1 MPTNSERS
9 MSLINENT
17 PEREELRDSDSLPET
32 ENKDTQAAAADE
44 EAAGAPAPS
53 EEAAQEAPAEDPAA
67 QEAGAA
73 EDMTAEEPAGENAGE
88 EVPDGAEGEDP
99 KDKKKKSRKER
110 VKKDIRKLRYGGV
123 ATALTVVVVAVV
135 VLVNVVANILN
146 ERFPINLDLTAD
158 KLFTLGDESREIVSS
173 VEKDVEIVVFAEEST
188 LANSSTEGMGAIF
201 KQLHELLGLYQSY
214 SGGKIDV
221 TYVDLNSDPT
231 LMTRYSEYEATSY
244 DVLFLCGDRYQK
256 ANITDMFTYDETS
269 YYYYGSIDV
278 QSSSVEQSL
287 ASSLMMVTSDVTPEV
302 LLLTGH
308 EEDSST
314 IEGLQS
320 ILEVNNYSVT
330 ELNTTGSE
338 DYSEDA
344 VMAIIAAPAK
354 DYSDAE
360 IEALRSWL
368 DNDGKRG
375 RQLMVFVNY
384 AADCPNLYEYLSV
397 EYGLEVT
404 DNLVQETDANRV
416 MSYQAFYTYA
426 DMGDSEYL
434 SDLSGRLVLAPT
446 TRQLLMNAGTNSD
459 NSLYNTSLFT
469 FPESAKL
476 IAMADA
482 LGDGE
487 DEGQEGQEGQ
497 EAAEPFDA
505 DEYPVVGGAMATSWG
520 YDADNNRI
528 ETNVI
533 VLGSHL
539 LANQYFTSMSTVYNE
554 EFLLAVANGVTGNE
568 TLVNI
573 STKPLEQ
580 TSLEFTSGQANIFFI
595 IFVAAI
601 PVALLIVC
609 LVIFLRRRRL

>member
-9 MSLINENT
+9 MSLKNENT

-99 KDKKKKSRKER
+99 KDKKKNSRKER
-110 VKKDIRKLRYGGV
+110 VKKDTRKLRYGGV

-244 DVLFLCGDRYQK
+244 DVLFLCGDRHQK
-256 ANITDMFTYDETS
+256 VNIYDMFTYNYD
-269 YYYYGSIDV
+269 YYS
-278 QSSSVEQSL
+278 QSVNVTASKVEQMM
-287 ASSLMMVTSDVTPEV
+287 ASNLMMVTSDETPQI
-302 LLLTGH
+302 LFLTGH
-308 EEDSST
+308 GEDSYATS
-314 IEGLQS
+314 GLKAL
-320 ILEVNNYSVT
+320 LEVNNYEPVD
-330 ELNTTGSE
+330 LDITGSE
-338 DYSEDA
+338 EYSDEA
-344 VMAIIAAPAK
+344 VMAFIVAPED
-354 DYSDAE
+354 DYSDSE
-360 IEALRSWL
+360 IEALRTWL
-368 DNDGKRG
+368 DNGGKRG
-375 RQLMVFVNY
+375 RHLMVLVNY
-384 AADCPNLYEYLSV
+384 AADCPNLYEFLSV

-416 MSYQAFYTYA
+416 YQMSASYVY
-426 DMGDSEYL
+426 GDIGSSDYL
-434 SDLSGRLVLAPT
+434 TDIEGSRVLMPI
-446 TRQLLMNAGTNSD
+446 TRQILPTAGTDSNS
-459 NSLYNTSLFT
+459 SLFNTSLLT

-476 IAMADA
+476 VKMADA
-482 LGDGE
+482 IADP
-487 DEGQEGQEGQ
+487 DNPDQ
-497 EAAEPFDA
+497 EAPPPFDA
-505 DEYPVVGGAMATSWG
+505 DEYPIVGGAMATSWT
-520 YDADNNRI
+520 YDSDNNRI

-533 VLGSHL
+533 VLGSS
-539 LANQYFTSMSTVYNE
+539 AMAYEMFSGMSTVENE
-554 EFLLAVANGVTGNE
+554 AFLLGLTNGITGNE
-568 TLVNI
+568 NPVDI
-573 STKPLEQ
+573 SNKPLEQ
-580 TSLEFTSGQANIFFI
+580 TSLEFTTAQQNIFFFV
-595 IFVAAI
+595 FVAAVPI
-601 PVALLIVC
+601 AILIVC
-609 LVIFLRRRRL
+609 LVVFLRRRRL

>member
-1 MPTNSERS
+1 

-244 DVLFLCGDRYQK
+244 DVLFLCGDRHQK
-256 ANITDMFTYDETS
+256 VNIYDMFTYNYD
-269 YYYYGSIDV
+269 YYS
-278 QSSSVEQSL
+278 QSVNVTASKVEQMM
-287 ASSLMMVTSDVTPEV
+287 ASNLMMVTSDETPQI
-302 LLLTGH
+302 LFLTGH
-308 EEDSST
+308 GEDAYATS
-314 IEGLQS
+314 GLKAL
-320 ILEVNNYSVT
+320 LEVNNYEPVD
-330 ELNTTGSE
+330 LDITGSE
-338 DYSEDA
+338 EYSDEA
-344 VMAIIAAPAK
+344 VMAFIVAPED
-354 DYSDAE
+354 DYSDSE
-360 IEALRSWL
+360 IEALRTWL
-368 DNDGKRG
+368 DNGGQRG
-375 RQLMVFVNY
+375 RHLMVLVNY
-384 AADCPNLYEYLSV
+384 AADCPNLYEFLSV

-404 DNLVQETDANRV
+404 ENLVWETDANR
-416 MSYQAFYTYA
+416 YLGDNFYGYSDVGTS
-426 DMGDSEYL
+426 DYL
-434 SDLSGRLVLAPT
+434 TDIAGSRVLMPI
-446 TRQLLMNAGTNSD
+446 TRQILPTAGTDTNS
-459 NSLYNTSLFT
+459 SLFNTSLLT

-476 IAMADA
+476 VKMADA
-482 LGDGE
+482 IADP
-487 DEGQEGQEGQ
+487 DNPDQ
-497 EAAEPFDA
+497 EAPEAFDA
-505 DEYPVVGGAMATSWG
+505 DEYPIVGGAMATSWT
-520 YDADNNRI
+520 YDSDNNRI

-533 VLGSHL
+533 VLGSS
-539 LANQYFTSMSTVYNE
+539 AMAYETITGMSTVENE
-554 EFLLAVANGVTGNE
+554 AFLLNMTNGITGNE
-568 TLVNI
+568 NPVDI
-573 STKPLEQ
+573 SNKPLEQ
-580 TSLEFTSGQANIFFI
+580 TSLEFTTAQQNIFFFV
-595 IFVAAI
+595 FVAAVPI
-601 PVALLIVC
+601 AILIVC
-609 LVIFLRRRRL
+609 LVVFLRRRRL

>member
-1 MPTNSERS
+1 MKK
-9 MSLINENT
+9 ENT
-17 PEREELRDSDSLPET
+17 PEREELQGGALPET
-32 ENKDTQAAAADE
+32 EIEELAGEPAENGVRPAASVPAPAGELSGGESAAEAPEADE
-44 EAAGAPAPS
+44 DAAAGADGNIDQA
-53 EEAAQEAPAEDPAA
+53 
-67 QEAGAA
+67 
-73 EDMTAEEPAGENAGE
+73 AGEDAGE
-88 EVPDGAEGEDP
+88 KQEKPVKP
-99 KDKKKKSRKER
+99 KKEKGKR
-110 VKKDIRKLRYGGV
+110 DTRKLRYGGM
-123 ATALTVVVVAVV
+123 ATALTAVV
-135 VLVNVVANILN
+135 IVVIVLVNVVANILN

-158 KLFTLGDESREIVSS
+158 KLFTLSDESKEIARGID
-173 VEKDVEIVVFAEEST
+173 KDVEVVLFLEESE
-188 LANSSTEGMGAIF
+188 LENASTDGTGAIF
-201 KQLHELLGLYQSY
+201 KQLHELLELYDSY
-214 SGGKIDV
+214 SGGKV
-221 TYVDLNSDPT
+221 KTTYVDLNSDPS
-231 LMTRYSEYEATSY
+231 LSLRYEEYDISSYY

>member
-1 MPTNSERS
+1 MK
-9 MSLINENT
+9 NENT

-188 LANSSTEGMGAIF
+188 LANSSTEGTGAIL

-221 TYVDLNSDPT
+221 TYVDLNSDPS
-231 LMTRYSEYEATSY
+231 LVTRYSEYEVTSY
-244 DVLFLCGDRYQK
+244 DVLFLCGDRHRK
-256 ANITDMFTYDETS
+256 ISMNDMFTYDETS
-269 YYYYGSIDV
+269 YYYYGTLNVTASK
-278 QSSSVEQSL
+278 VEQMM
-287 ASSLMMVTSDVTPEV
+287 ASNLMMVTSDETPQI
-302 LLLTGH
+302 LFLTGH
-308 EEDSST
+308 GEDSYATS
-314 IEGLQS
+314 GLKAL
-320 ILEVNNYSVT
+320 LEVNNYEPVD
-330 ELNTTGSE
+330 LDITGSE
-338 DYSEDA
+338 EYSEEA
-344 VMAIIAAPAK
+344 VMAIIVAPED
-354 DYSDAE
+354 DYSDSE
-360 IEALRSWL
+360 IEALRTWL
-368 DNDGKRG
+368 DNGGQRG
-375 RQLMVFVNY
+375 RHLMVLVNY
-384 AADCPNLYEYLSV
+384 AADCPNLYEFLSV

-416 MSYQAFYTYA
+416 YQMSASYVY
-426 DMGDSEYL
+426 GDIGSSDYL
-434 SDLSGRLVLAPT
+434 TDIEGSRVLMPI
-446 TRQLLMNAGTNSD
+446 TRQILPTAGTDTNS
-459 NSLYNTSLFT
+459 SLFNTSLLT

-476 IAMADA
+476 VRMADA
-482 LGDGE
+482 IADP
-487 DEGQEGQEGQ
+487 DNPDQ
-497 EAAEPFDA
+497 EAPEAFDA
-505 DEYPVVGGAMATSWG
+505 DEYPIVGGAMATSWT
-520 YDADNNRI
+520 YDSDNNQI

-533 VLGSHL
+533 VLGSS
-539 LANQYFTSMSTVYNE
+539 AMAYEMFSGMSTVENE
-554 EFLLAVANGVTGNE
+554 AFLLNMTNGITGNE
-568 TLVNI
+568 NPVDI
-573 STKPLEQ
+573 SNKPLEQ
-580 TSLEFTSGQANIFFI
+580 TSLEFTTAQQNIFFFV
-595 IFVAAI
+595 FVAAVPI
-601 PVALLIVC
+601 AILIVC
-609 LVIFLRRRRL
+609 LVVFLRRRRL